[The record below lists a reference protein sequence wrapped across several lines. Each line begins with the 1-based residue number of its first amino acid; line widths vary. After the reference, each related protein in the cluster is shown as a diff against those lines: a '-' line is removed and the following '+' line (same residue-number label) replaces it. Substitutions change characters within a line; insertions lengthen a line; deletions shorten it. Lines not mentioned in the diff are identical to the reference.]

1 MSYLG
6 NSLGNQA
13 AIGTIQAQPAGNN
26 VPSWGGLTSST
37 PYIAYPHAPGPSPYE
52 VRKDAL
58 TLCIQLM
65 GVAVN
70 NVEQVVGQAKRLERF
85 LLTGE

>member
-1 MSYLG
+1 M
-6 NSLGNQA
+6 
-13 AIGTIQAQPAGNN
+13 GTIQAQLAGINA
-26 VPSWGGLTSST
+26 PPWGGLASSM
-37 PYIAYPHAPGPSPYE
+37 PYTAYPYAPGPSPYD

-70 NVEQVVGQAKRLERF
+70 NVEQVVEQAKRLERF
-85 LLTGE
+85 LLAGE